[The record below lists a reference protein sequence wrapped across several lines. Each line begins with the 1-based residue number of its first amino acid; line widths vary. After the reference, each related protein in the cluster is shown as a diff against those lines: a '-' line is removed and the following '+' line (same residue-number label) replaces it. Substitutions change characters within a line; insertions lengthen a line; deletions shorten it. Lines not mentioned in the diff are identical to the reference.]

1 MGLGQQ
7 PHIPVGFLRP
17 VRFGLCRF
25 RSPLLPASHFVFFSS
40 AYWDVSLR
48 RVPAPFGA
56 PGLQPRREVP
66 FGDPRING
74 RLRLPGA
81 YRSLPR
87 PSSAPQPSHP
97 PPAFCCPRCFCFGC
111 VPASFPWF
119 YVPPFWGMLTILFVL
134 GCIYC
139 FVYSL
144 CVFDC
149 YFVFYFFILVFL
161 VLSVG
166 YILLLRVGSAV
177 YLF

>member
-1 MGLGQQ
+1 
-7 PHIPVGFLRP
+7 
-17 VRFGLCRF
+17 
-25 RSPLLPASHFVFFSS
+25 
-40 AYWDVSLR
+40 
-48 RVPAPFGA
+48 
-56 PGLQPRREVP
+56 
-66 FGDPRING
+66 
-74 RLRLPGA
+74 
-81 YRSLPR
+81 
-87 PSSAPQPSHP
+87 
-97 PPAFCCPRCFCFGC
+97 